1 MQASDTIRPLH
12 EKAARLRL
20 MGFDVDGV
28 LTDGTLYFS
37 SQGDEMKAFN
47 SLDGHGLKMLQQ
59 AGVEVV
65 IISGRSSRAL
75 ELRAQNLGIAELH
88 MGVEDKRAQM
98 SALAARRGLDLAQT
112 GYMGDDV
119 VDLPILAACGFSAT
133 VADGHP
139 EVAPRVDYVTRR
151 GGGRGAVREVCDLIL
166 QANGRWDALMAAYL
180 APPPPPLQPDPA
192 QTRPRGNAP

>member
-1 MQASDTIRPLH
+1 MTTAAR
-12 EKAARLRL
+12 KAAGVAL

-37 SQGDEMKAFN
+37 SQGDEMKAFS

-59 AGVEVV
+59 AGIEVA

-75 ELRAQNLGIAELH
+75 ELRARNLGIEELH
-88 MGVEDKRAQM
+88 MGIADKRAV
-98 SALAARRGLDLAQT
+98 LAGLAGQRGIGLAQT

-119 VDLPILAACGFSAT
+119 VDLPVLRACGFSAT
-133 VADGHP
+133 VADGHG
-139 EVAPRVDYVTRR
+139 EVVSRVDYVASR

-166 QANGRWDALMAAYL
+166 RARGKWDEAMAEYL
-180 APPPPPLQPDPA
+180 A
-192 QTRPRGNAP
+192 